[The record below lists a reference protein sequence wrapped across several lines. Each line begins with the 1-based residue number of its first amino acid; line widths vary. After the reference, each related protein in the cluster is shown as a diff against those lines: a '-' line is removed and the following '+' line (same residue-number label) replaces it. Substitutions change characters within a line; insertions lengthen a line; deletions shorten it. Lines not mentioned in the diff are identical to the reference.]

1 MSLIDDVDIND
12 DDNNNITNNNV
23 NNTESLRKPSLFRTI
38 SSIRTSDED
47 YLDSKDLFSSTQCF
61 EPSQQWQFSEPS
73 KRVPSCSSS
82 SSFYDPTSEVHDPK
96 PFLIERKRQQV
107 LNIFGG
113 VSDDLETQYENIY
126 RSIPMSAKERMINLL
141 CRRDFLIKRHY
152 VPFRYNHFFPI
163 GCTNTHAFGVIK
175 KRSDGGFY
183 PISLC
188 FTNFL
193 LEEPSEAY
201 AKSKPFVSPWKQ
213 RLEGFDSYLG
223 GCAYLSYL
231 CVITHTAVAVLNADW
246 LLIMV
251 DNRVRFEKITC
262 CTMNHEFLV
271 IVGKIKNQD
280 RIIIYR
286 WYYSNEI
293 VIQKNMTTEIIS
305 VKLVVEDRNTV
316 LYVNIQKNE
325 GYTSVHPIKDNQQGE
340 LGSFIVL
347 NNEDASTS
355 SSSSSSFSWSSSSFL
370 SSSEFD
376 QTSKKRWSFGMN
388 HRFTLLLK
396 EPETVMFSKMLQDG
410 CVLQFTKKGIFSCHG
425 TTISNFS
432 KMASTPIDAVLYG
445 HGIYAAHGMD
455 NTLRF
460 YDMFKKEIS
469 VLGRENILA
478 PMIILQREIPAI
490 KYYYD
495 SIALFSD
502 KKSIALLLPYGCLCV
517 ITPRN

>member
-12 DDNNNITNNNV
+12 DDNNNTNNNV
-23 NNTESLRKPSLFRTI
+23 NNTTSLRKPSLFKTI
-38 SSIRTSDED
+38 SSIRTYDED
-47 YLDSKDLFSSTQCF
+47 GFESKDLFSSTQHF
-61 EPSQQWQFSEPS
+61 EPPQQWQSSEPFR
-73 KRVPSCSSS
+73 RVPSCSSS
-82 SSFYDPTSEVHDPK
+82 LSFCDSTTEVHDPK
-96 PFLIERKRQQV
+96 PFPIERKRQQV

-113 VSDDLETQYENIY
+113 VSDDLGTQHENIY
-126 RSIPMSAKERMINLL
+126 RGIPMSAKERLINLL
-141 CRRDFLIKRHY
+141 SRRDFLIKRHY
-152 VPFRYNHFFPI
+152 VPFRYNHFFPV

-188 FTNFL
+188 FANFL
-193 LEEPSEAY
+193 LEEPNEAY
-201 AKSKPFVSPWKQ
+201 AKSKPFISPWKQ

-223 GCAYLSYL
+223 GCVHLSYL
-231 CVITHTAVAVLNADW
+231 CIITHTAVAVLNADW
-246 LLIMV
+246 VLMMV
-251 DNRVRFEKITC
+251 DNRIRFEKITC
-262 CTMNHEFLV
+262 CAMNHEFLV

-280 RIIIYR
+280 RMVIYR
-286 WYYSNEI
+286 WYHSNEV

-305 VKLVVEDRNTV
+305 VKLVVEDRTTV
-316 LYVNIQKNE
+316 LYVNIQKNA
-325 GYTSVHPIKDNQQGE
+325 GYTSVHSIKDNQQGE

-347 NNEDASTS
+347 NNEDASP
-355 SSSSSSFSWSSSSFL
+355 SSSSFSSSSTSSSL
-370 SSSEFD
+370 SSSGFD
-376 QTSKKRWSFGMN
+376 QNSKKRWSLEMN
-388 HRFTLLLK
+388 HRFTLLSK

-410 CVLQFTKKGIFSCHG
+410 CVLQFTKKGVFSCHG

-432 KMASTPIDAVLYG
+432 KMTSTPIDAILYG